1 MAVPES
7 DWPEAEAQ
15 RRVVLADF
23 DAAGDYGDRRQVIQI
38 LHTLQPAAGS
48 W

>member
-1 MAVPES
+1 VPES

-23 DAAGDYGDRRQVIQI
+23 DAAGDYGDRRQVIQ
-38 LHTLQPAAGS
+38 TSNTSQPAARN